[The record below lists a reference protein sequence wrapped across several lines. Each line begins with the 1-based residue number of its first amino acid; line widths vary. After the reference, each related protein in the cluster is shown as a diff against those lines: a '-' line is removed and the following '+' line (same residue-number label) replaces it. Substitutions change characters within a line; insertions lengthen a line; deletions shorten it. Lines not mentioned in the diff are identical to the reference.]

1 MPARQAAPCIRCNE
15 MIEISEAALVADVR
29 LRTVGIEEG
38 IRSPQASVCI
48 CVTCTD
54 LIAKGDEPPQRTRP
68 LDHLVY
74 ELVQELVTNDP
85 SFTFLSWI
93 ALRKERGLPVPEMA
107 QAKVLKAWNDFRRSL
122 ALPPALP
129 EGEVMAPVRAL
140 KAAG

>member
-15 MIEISEAALVADVR
+15 MIEISEAALVADIR
-29 LRTVGIEEG
+29 LRTVGIEEA

-54 LIAKGDEPPQRTRP
+54 LMSKGDEPPQRTRP

-74 ELVQELVTNDP
+74 ELVQEIVASDP

-93 ALRKERGLPVPEMA
+93 ALRKEKGLSVPALSEAKIIKAWSEFKKTLALPAVIEREGEMA
-107 QAKVLKAWNDFRRSL
+107 QPTKRL
-122 ALPPALP
+122 A
-129 EGEVMAPVRAL
+129 G
-140 KAAG
+140 